1 MTINKSKSLSKYLVC
16 LFVIL
21 FSCDRLKNE
30 TIKDVP
36 NTSLKEVYKWINL
49 KIKPKKVLYKIKN
62 RNYNHNKRV
71 DIGPNEVPDS
81 ISYLVC
87 VLEYSDKDIFIIKN
101 EIAKNNSIRK
111 IDFIHS
117 KEIYEYWLP
126 VDIKKRFMQS
136 TIKDNL
142 VITNPIFTLNNYFSN
157 SIKPNSLNYDGFCF
171 IEKNYVYIYKVLLV
185 K

>member
-1 MTINKSKSLSKYLVC
+1 MKNN
-16 LFVIL
+16 IL
-21 FSCDRLKNE
+21 ILICFCFYSCSKNE
-30 TIKDVP
+30 NNYNLDKPHTDVNYIYNLLELKIRPVKALYAFKTKQLINTKRINVGLNKVP
-36 NTSLKEVYKWINL
+36 NR
-49 KIKPKKVLYKIKN
+49 IKF
-62 RNYNHNKRV
+62 
-71 DIGPNEVPDS
+71 
-81 ISYLVC
+81 LVC
-87 VLEYSDKDIFIIKN
+87 VLEYSHTDLIIVKN

-126 VDIKKRFMQS
+126 IDIKKRFMQS

-171 IEKNYVYIYKVLLV
+171 IEKNYVYIYKVLSV